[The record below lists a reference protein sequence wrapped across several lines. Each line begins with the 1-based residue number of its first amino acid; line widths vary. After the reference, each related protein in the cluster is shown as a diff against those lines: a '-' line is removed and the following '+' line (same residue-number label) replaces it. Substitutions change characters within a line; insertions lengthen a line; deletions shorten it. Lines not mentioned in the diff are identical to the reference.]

1 MSAMANLFNK
11 AILFTDIHFGLKSN
25 SLVHNSDCEEFVSWA
40 IDLAKK
46 EGCDTGFFL
55 GDWHH
60 HRASLNLQTMN
71 FSLRSLER
79 LSQAFDQFFF
89 IPGNHDLYYRDK
101 RDIHSVE
108 WARHLPNIQICN
120 DFVNTGD
127 VVIAPWLVGDDYKK
141 IQKMSAR
148 YMFGHFELP
157 HFKMNAM
164 VEMPDHG
171 ELKVD
176 NFVGFEQVFSGH
188 FHLRQKKRN
197 INYIGNCFPHNFSDA
212 GDDKRGATI
221 LSWGGEPEYHAWPG
235 QPLYRLLN
243 LSQIIDNHATLL
255 SERMHVRVQLDI
267 EISYEEASYIK
278 DTFIQKYNL
287 REMALIPT
295 RHNEIS
301 EDMASG
307 DIQFESVDQIVVDQL
322 TRIESEFYDS
332 KLLLH
337 IYNTL

>member
-1 MSAMANLFNK
+1 MANLFNK

-25 SLVHNSDCEEFVSWA
+25 SLIHNSDCEEFVSWA
-40 IDLAKK
+40 IKLAKK
-46 EGCDTGFFL
+46 EGCETGFFL

-79 LSQAFDQFFF
+79 LSQAFDKFFF

-108 WARHLPNIQICN
+108 WAKHLPNIHICN
-120 DFVNTGD
+120 DFIKMDD

-141 IQKMSAR
+141 IQKLSAK

-176 NFVGFEQVFSGH
+176 NFTGFEEVFSGH

-197 INYIGNCFPHNFSDA
+197 INYIGNCFPHNFADA
-212 GDDKRGATI
+212 GDEQRGATI
-221 LSWGGEPEYHAWPG
+221 LNWGSAPEYHAWPK
-235 QPLYRLLN
+235 QPLYRVLN
-243 LSQIIDNHATLL
+243 LSQVIDNHANLL
-255 SERMHVRVQLDI
+255 SERMHIRVQLDI

-278 DTFIQKYNL
+278 DTFVQQYNL
-287 REMALIPT
+287 REMALIPS
-295 RHNEIS
+295 RSS
-301 EDMASG
+301 EVSENMVTG
-307 DIQFESVDQIVVDQL
+307 DVHFESVDQIVIDQI
-322 TRIESEFYDS
+322 TRIESEFYDPA
-332 KLLLH
+332 LLLH